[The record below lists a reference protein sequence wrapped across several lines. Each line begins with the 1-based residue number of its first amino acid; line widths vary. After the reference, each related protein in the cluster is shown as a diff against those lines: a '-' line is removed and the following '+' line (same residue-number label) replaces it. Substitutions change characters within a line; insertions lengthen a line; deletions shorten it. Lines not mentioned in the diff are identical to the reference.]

1 MNEAFDARRKA
12 IPFFVG
18 DAVTDAATL
27 LTGDRADAAFDVGIA
42 ALVATLEATERA
54 RSSERSGADRIGS
67 ERTRLRA
74 ICGLIP
80 SSESGLRRKFHV
92 LRSRASSSFIGRHFE
107 RP

>member
-67 ERTRLRA
+67 DR
-74 ICGLIP
+74 
-80 SSESGLRRKFHV
+80 SGRDCAQ
-92 LRSRASSSFIGRHFE
+92 SAA
-107 RP
+107 